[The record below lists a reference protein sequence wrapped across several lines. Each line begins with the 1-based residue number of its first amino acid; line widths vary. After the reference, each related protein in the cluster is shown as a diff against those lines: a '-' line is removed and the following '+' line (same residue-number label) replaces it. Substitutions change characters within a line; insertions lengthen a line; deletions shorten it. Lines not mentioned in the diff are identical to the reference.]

1 MPPAAW
7 ALRADMRVT
16 PPLRSSGGM
25 RTAVTGLLAAV
36 AAVGRVLRRTLRGD
50 ATLRAAALPLT
61 GGLG

>member
-1 MPPAAW
+1 
-7 ALRADMRVT
+7 
-16 PPLRSSGGM
+16 M